1 MGPNLQVILKS
12 RLQGVL
18 KHLVFWG
25 LFPSLW
31 ISSQSLGLSSSHD
44 RALVKRK
51 LKELAAAAEKER
63 KAQEK
68 TARQR
73 EKLRRREHEAKKS

>member
-1 MGPNLQVILKS
+1 MG
-12 RLQGVL
+12 LQGNVL
-18 KHLVFWG
+18 G
-25 LFPSLW
+25 LFPSFW
-31 ISSQSLGLSSSHD
+31 FSSQSLGLSNSHD